1 MSEHKLPVQDM
12 VPSPEGTEIKKVQE
26 EQAVNEKAPEKQAV
40 AKESEKNEQKG
51 LLSKKKPQKP
61 QEEKGPRRNKFAG
74 KEKKR
79 LPRWIPRV
87 VILAAVAA
95 GVGGLAVLFPRLL
108 HKEKNEEIATGMVSR
123 GSLVQSVSGYG
134 TVRPLKEAKYGDK
147 ARGKVTEVFV
157 QPGDKV
163 QPGDVLFTVDPS
175 ELMDELKNA
184 QEEVAAA
191 QGRVKEA
198 QQALSSLTTA
208 APFQGK
214 LVGAPILRAGQ
225 QVSQGMSLGK
235 LIDDRTLTL
244 AAYYSYAY
252 ENQITSGM
260 RALVSLPDSMAQVE
274 GTVQSV
280 DHIRKVQDG
289 AVLFRANITIQNP
302 GTLAAG
308 TVAAAS
314 IPTAQGEI
322 MPAETGTL
330 QNARE
335 EEITLQGE
343 GKVTASSL
351 MDYGEYAAGQTLVRL
366 ENPSLHTAIENAQK
380 AYDLAAKKAA
390 QLEADLGSREVR
402 TEIGGMVSSVSVQV
416 GDNLTAAGTPLV
428 AVSDTSSFLVEASI
442 DELDISKVSLGM
454 PATVTTGE
462 GTQSEN
468 TLSGTLIEVAM
479 EAKVGEGSTA
489 ATFPAKIALEN
500 DGKLLPNMS
509 VSYKINTTLVE
520 DALLIPSQGVIYQ
533 NGGVCAFVREEPG
546 KEYPNRAQDVPKDTV
561 PKGFVPVT
569 IEIGIADD
577 KNTQVL
583 DGLSEGEEIYMTSQP
598 QEEEEEMEGMAFGA
612 AAPFAWRR

>member
-1 MSEHKLPVQDM
+1 MSEHELPVQEPI
-12 VPSPEGTEIKKVQE
+12 PSPEGTEIKKTQE
-26 EQAVNEKAPEKQAV
+26 EQAINEKAPEKQAV
-40 AKESEKNEQKG
+40 AKEPEKNEQKG
-51 LLSKKKPQKP
+51 LLSKKKPSKP

-79 LPRWIPRV
+79 LPRWISRV
-87 VILAAVAA
+87 VILAVVAA

-108 HKEKNEEIATGMVSR
+108 HKEKDEEIATGMVSR

-214 LVGAPILRAGQ
+214 LVGAPSLRAGQ

-260 RALVSLPDSMAQVE
+260 RALVSLPDSMTQVE

-330 QNARE
+330 QNAR
-335 EEITLQGE
+335 
-343 GKVTASSL
+343 
-351 MDYGEYAAGQTLVRL
+351 
-366 ENPSLHTAIENAQK
+366 
-380 AYDLAAKKAA
+380 
-390 QLEADLGSREVR
+390 
-402 TEIGGMVSSVSVQV
+402 
-416 GDNLTAAGTPLV
+416 
-428 AVSDTSSFLVEASI
+428 
-442 DELDISKVSLGM
+442 
-454 PATVTTGE
+454 
-462 GTQSEN
+462 
-468 TLSGTLIEVAM
+468 
-479 EAKVGEGSTA
+479 
-489 ATFPAKIALEN
+489 
-500 DGKLLPNMS
+500 
-509 VSYKINTTLVE
+509 
-520 DALLIPSQGVIYQ
+520 
-533 NGGVCAFVREEPG
+533 
-546 KEYPNRAQDVPKDTV
+546 
-561 PKGFVPVT
+561 
-569 IEIGIADD
+569 
-577 KNTQVL
+577 
-583 DGLSEGEEIYMTSQP
+583 
-598 QEEEEEMEGMAFGA
+598 
-612 AAPFAWRR
+612 